1 MPDSTRVCLLTGAA
15 GVLGADFCRRWRH
28 DYAIAAVYRNGALPV
43 ATQDERFVDPT
54 APSRAPAVNDEPVFG
69 IRADLGEPDELERV
83 VELTLA
89 RFGRIDLLVNAAVH
103 VRHDRL
109 TSLAVSGALLEDAF
123 AINTTMPIRLA
134 AIVARR
140 FWLHRRAD
148 NEAWGRNV
156 VNVSSMAAFGVVPGV
171 GLSAYSAS
179 KVALNML
186 TGHLAAELAPVGVRV
201 NALAPTTFPRLVP
214 TAQVTDAL
222 VDLDRSDLSG
232 MIVQLDEY
240 GTRTA
245 PFGAATESWV

>member
-1 MPDSTRVCLLTGAA
+1 MRDSMRVCLLTGAA

-28 DYAIAAVYRNGALPV
+28 DYAIAAVYRNGVLPV
-43 ATQDERFVDPT
+43 ATRGERFVDPL
-54 APSRAPAVNDEPVFG
+54 APRRSLAANDEPVFG
-69 IRADLGEPDELERV
+69 IRADLRKPDELERV

-89 RFGRIDLLVNAAVH
+89 RFGRIDVLVNAAAHVH
-103 VRHDRL
+103 PDRL
-109 TSLAVSGALLEDAF
+109 ISLAVSGAPLDDAF
-123 AINTTMPIRLA
+123 AVNTTMPIQLA

-140 FWLHRRAD
+140 FWLYRRED
-148 NEAWGRNV
+148 NEAFGRNV

-201 NALAPTTFPRLVP
+201 NALAPTTFPRLIP
-214 TAQVTDAL
+214 TALVSDAV

-232 MIVQLDEY
+232 MIVQLDEH
-240 GTRTA
+240 GARTA
-245 PFGAATESWV
+245 PFGVATESWA